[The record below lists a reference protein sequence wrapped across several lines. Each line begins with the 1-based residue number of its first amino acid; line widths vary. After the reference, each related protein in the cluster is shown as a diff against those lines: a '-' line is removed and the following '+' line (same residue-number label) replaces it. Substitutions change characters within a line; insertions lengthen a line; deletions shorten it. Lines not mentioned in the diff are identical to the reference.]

1 MNPQPSKPTA
11 ANPMTAIAES
21 GREHLGVR
29 PARKPDR
36 IF

>member
-21 GREHLGVR
+21 GGGHLGVR
-29 PARKPDR
+29 PAREPDR
-36 IF
+36 MS